1 MNLRRGFQCFRFQV
15 SRFRFQVRA
24 KFSLALPAALALL
37 LIVSL
42 SLGACF
48 EPREGCLDVAAINF
62 NAAADKDCCCRYP
75 NLIVTTDQVYDTLF
89 FRRDSLYRGTN
100 GHLFR
105 IKSIVFYLSEFEVFK
120 ASEVF
125 QIGDVIDLKTFE
137 AASNDTTTKTF
148 IDDFTLL
155 RRTPLENIVGSFR
168 EDGYFDK
175 IRFRLGLPMEAEKVI
190 SALAPSNH
198 PLRPQAENLAQNGYT
213 FLQAIIVRDSMAA
226 TPPDTLNFRRA
237 DLGDFFIE
245 GSGNFQHQTGY
256 NFPMTLRADWE
267 KLFNGVIWTAY
278 DIPAW
283 KSQIVVNLP
292 SVFSVS
298 Q

>member
-1 MNLRRGFQCFRFQV
+1 MNFIKRFQGFKV
-15 SRFRFQVRA
+15 SRFQGFTA
-24 KFSLALPAALALL
+24 FSWTLPAAVVLL
-37 LIVSL
+37 LAVILSL
-42 SLGACF
+42 SACF
-48 EPREGCLDVAAINF
+48 QPREGCLDIAAVNF

-75 NLIVTTDQVYDTLF
+75 NLIVTTDQVYDTLL
-89 FRRDSLYRGTN
+89 FRRDSLYLGAG

-105 IKSIVFYLSEFEVFK
+105 IKSMVFYLSEFEVSK
-120 ASEVF
+120 AAEVF
-125 QIGDVIDLKTFE
+125 QIGDLIDLKTYGP
-137 AASNDTTTKTF
+137 SGIDTITKTF

-155 RRTPLENIVGSFR
+155 RRSPLENTVGTFR

-175 IRFRLGLPMEAEKVI
+175 IKFRLGLPLEAESVI
-190 SALAPSNH
+190 PTLAPTSH
-198 PLRPQAENLAQNGYT
+198 PLRPQAENLAQNGFV
-213 FLQAIIVRDSMAA
+213 FLQAIVVRDSMAA
-226 TPPDTLNFRRA
+226 STPDTLNFRRA

-245 GSGNFQHQTGY
+245 GNGNFRHQTGY
-256 NFPMTLRADWE
+256 NFPITLKADWA
-267 KLFNGVIWTAY
+267 KLFQGVIWTTH